1 MIISYTFLNDA
12 VRDSP
17 DNFSAWGTC
26 LPERLSLVLI
36 NLPDN
41 LFEAAATARNHPRA
55 AGAVH
60 STYFLKRPRSQPAA
74 PPAC

>member
-36 NLPDN
+36 NPPDN
-41 LFEAAATARNHPRA
+41 LFEELLRLPAIARVQR
-55 AGAVH
+55 GGRCILLT
-60 STYFLKRPRSQPAA
+60 S
-74 PPAC
+74 